1 MLCDS
6 AGSPSEEAGRSTYDK
21 ETEPR
26 KHPAVEGEG
35 DVAFVCNIC
44 HMVTC
49 KNCVEVTPT
58 DSTPVSP
65 SFPFTEGTNLPTGSK
80 DIDSLSASKDTDS
93 LSASKD
99 TDSLSAS
106 KDTDSPSASKDTD
119 SPSASKDTDSPSA
132 SNSKESTNPTL
143 SKSSLLDDFAD
154 PSTELPDY
162 TGNDD

>member
-6 AGSPSEEAGRSTYDK
+6 AGSPSEEADRTTYDK

-65 SFPFTEGTNLPTGSK
+65 SFPFTEGTNLPT
-80 DIDSLSASKDTDS
+80 ASKDANS
-93 LSASKD
+93 LLTSNSKEN
-99 TDSLSAS
+99 TN
-106 KDTDSPSASKDTD
+106 
-119 SPSASKDTDSPSA
+119 
-132 SNSKESTNPTL
+132 NSKESTNPTL

-154 PSTELPDY
+154 PSAELPDY

>member
-65 SFPFTEGTNLPTGSK
+65 SFPFTEGTNLPTGNK

-93 LSASKD
+93 L
-99 TDSLSAS
+99 
-106 KDTDSPSASKDTD
+106 
-119 SPSASKDTDSPSA
+119 SASKDTDSPSA

>member
-1 MLCDS
+1 LYIADKNDNTDPMLCDS

-80 DIDSLSASKDTDS
+80 DTDS
-93 LSASKD
+93 L
-99 TDSLSAS
+99 
-106 KDTDSPSASKDTD
+106 
-119 SPSASKDTDSPSA
+119 SASKDTDSPSA

>member
-93 LSASKD
+93 
-99 TDSLSAS
+99 
-106 KDTDSPSASKDTD
+106 
-119 SPSASKDTDSPSA
+119 PSA

>member
-93 LSASKD
+93 LSASKN
-99 TDSLSAS
+99 
-106 KDTDSPSASKDTD
+106 
-119 SPSASKDTDSPSA
+119 TDSPSA

>member
-6 AGSPSEEAGRSTYDK
+6 DGSPSEEAGRSTYDK

-65 SFPFTEGTNLPTGSK
+65 SFPFFEGTNLPT
-80 DIDSLSASKDTDS
+80 ASKDTNS
-93 LSASKD
+93 LP
-99 TDSLSAS
+99 T
-106 KDTDSPSASKDTD
+106 
-119 SPSASKDTDSPSA
+119 
-132 SNSKESTNPTL
+132 SNSKESTNPAL
-143 SKSSLLDDFAD
+143 SKSFLLDDFAD
-154 PSTELPDY
+154 PSAELPDY

>member
-65 SFPFTEGTNLPTGSK
+65 SFPFTEGTNLPT
-80 DIDSLSASKDTDS
+80 ASKDTDS
-93 LSASKD
+93 LPTSKD
-99 TDSLSAS
+99 TDTLP
-106 KDTDSPSASKDTD
+106 T
-119 SPSASKDTDSPSA
+119 
-132 SNSKESTNPTL
+132 SNSKESTNPAL

-154 PSTELPDY
+154 PSAELPDY